1 MLASLALIFLLGLAA
16 ALLCQ
21 RFKLPSIVGLLAVGI
36 VLGPHLLNWLDPS
49 ILAISADLR
58 KIALIII
65 LLKAGFSLNLQD
77 LKKVGR
83 PALLMAFLPSTLEI
97 LAFTFIGP
105 YLFKIDYLEAALMGS
120 VLAAVSPAVTVPKMV
135 KLIETKYGTAQSI
148 PQLILASASCDGI
161 FAVVIFSTLL
171 SIAQGSSLHIVDLAK
186 MPVSVITGI
195 LAGAIL
201 GYLLNIGFEAAY
213 QKHHHMRGSLKVIVV
228 LGMSFALVSL
238 ENCLQQ
244 YVAFSGLLAIV
255 SMACILKQQG
265 NSKVTGRLA
274 EKFGKLWFAAELIL
288 FVLVG
293 AAVDI
298 NYALAAGFSA
308 LAMIAVAL
316 IFRAIGVYCCLMA
329 TDINLKERLFCAFA
343 YIPKATIQAAI
354 GSVPLAVGLP
364 CGQIILSVAVLA
376 ILLTSPLGELCLEL
390 SYKKLLQ
397 KED

>member
-1 MLASLALIFLLGLAA
+1 MLASLAFIFLLGLTA

-21 RFKLPSIVGLLAVGI
+21 KFKLPSIVGLLAVGI
-36 VLGPHLLNWLDPS
+36 ILSPHLLNWLDSS

-135 KLIETKYGTAQSI
+135 KLIENKYGTAQSI

-161 FAVVIFSTLL
+161 FAVVVFSTLL
-171 SIAQGSSLHIVDLAK
+171 SIAQGGSLHIADLAK
-186 MPVSVITGI
+186 VPVSVVTGV
-195 LAGAIL
+195 LTGAIL
-201 GYLLNIGFEAAY
+201 GYLLNVGFETAY
-213 QKHHHMRGSLKVIVV
+213 QKRHHMRGSLKVIVV
-228 LGMSFALVSL
+228 LGLSFALISL
-238 ENCLQQ
+238 ENYLQQ
-244 YVAFSGLLAIV
+244 YIAFSSLLAVV

-265 NSKVTGRLA
+265 SPKVAKRLA
-274 EKFGKLWFAAELIL
+274 DKFGKLWLAAELIL

-308 LAMIAVAL
+308 LVMIAAAL
-316 IFRAIGVYCCLMA
+316 IFHAVGVYCCLIY
-329 TDINLKERLFCAFA
+329 TDINFKERLFCAFA

-354 GSVPLAVGLP
+354 GSVPLALGLP
-364 CGQIILSVAVLA
+364 CGQIILSVAVMA

-390 SYKKLLQ
+390 SYKNLL
-397 KED
+397 KKAE

>member
-83 PALLMAFLPSTLEI
+83 PALLMEI

-171 SIAQGSSLHIVDLAK
+171 SIAQGGSLHIVDLAK

-265 NSKVTGRLA
+265 SSKVTGRLA

-308 LAMIAVAL
+308 LAMIAIAL